1 MPARTPAIAFDAR
14 SRSVLLRTGP
24 RRPRVP
30 RGRFAG
36 WRRVAGAA
44 IATFVLSPAAA
55 GIAQQG
61 ARQGTEAAAPA
72 AQHARPVKR
81 LLIANA
87 MVIYGNAKP
96 PYGPVDILVEDGLIA
111 RVGPNL
117 RRARGDQPG
126 VVPDA
131 VIDATGKYVMPGM
144 VNTHMHWHEIRM
156 PDIPMPIQYERNMYL
171 ATGTTTAREVGSSCP
186 VESHPLCG
194 GFDRVKGWRA
204 EAEARRIVSPR
215 IVIYPFV
222 EKDRCRTPDECRAQ
236 VREWKQKGADG
247 LKLAGFDRDQAAAII
262 DEARKVGLPTTVHI
276 AVEETTARD
285 YAELGVSSIE
295 HFYGV
300 GDAALDGIQN
310 FPPEHNANNEVHR
323 FGRAGELYIQDN
335 FNRAKLSAVLE
346 LMVKNGVG
354 WSPTMSTYEASRDLI
369 KAQNLPWY
377 RDFLHP
383 SLEEYYKPSLQRH
396 GTYWLG
402 WTSTQEARWR
412 RNYRVWMDALR
423 EFGLKGGLITTGDD
437 AGYLYGSLYGFGMI
451 RELELHE
458 EAGFHPLE
466 VIRHATWNG
475 ARMIGMGDRLGK
487 VREGF
492 IADLLVVNGNPLEN
506 LRILNPYGVDLM
518 TIDGKP
524 VNNYS
529 PVWPD
534 DPRVKVE
541 RGGGIEWTIKD
552 GVPYHVPVLVKEI
565 KDLVNKARA
574 EMRGRRPTSSQ

>member
-44 IATFVLSPAAA
+44 VAALVLSPAA

-61 ARQGTEAAAPA
+61 ARQGTEAPAPA

-222 EKDRCRTPDECRAQ
+222 EKDRCRTPDECRAH

-423 EFGLKGGLITTGDD
+423 EFGLKGGIITTGDD

-506 LRILNPYGVDLM
+506 LRILNPYGADLM